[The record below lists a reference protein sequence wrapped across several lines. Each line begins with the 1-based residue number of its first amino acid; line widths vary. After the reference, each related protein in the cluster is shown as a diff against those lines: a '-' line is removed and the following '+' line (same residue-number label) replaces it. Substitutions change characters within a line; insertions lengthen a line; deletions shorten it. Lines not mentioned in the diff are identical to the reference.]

1 MFLMRQNFD
10 AKIILTYAACLDT
23 VFLADYCKKIVKILR
38 NIFMFLLK
46 IIYYVV

>member
-23 VFLADYCKKIVKILR
+23 VFSSR
-38 NIFMFLLK
+38 LLQENSENTQK
-46 IIYYVV
+46 YLHVFA